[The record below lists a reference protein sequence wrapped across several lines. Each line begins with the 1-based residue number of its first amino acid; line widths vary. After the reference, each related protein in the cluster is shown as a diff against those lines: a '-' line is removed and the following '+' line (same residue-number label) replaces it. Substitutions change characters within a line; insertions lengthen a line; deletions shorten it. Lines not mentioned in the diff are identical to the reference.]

1 MSDSIDE
8 FRVDRTAFR
17 VASFGD
23 DSADLDYWL
32 SRPPEERI
40 AAVEML
46 RRMYHGDYAAT
57 PRLQRVFRVVERGK
71 G

>member
-1 MSDSIDE
+1 MPDPLDD
-8 FRVDRTAFR
+8 FRMDRTAFR

-23 DSADLDYWL
+23 DSTDLEYWL

-46 RRMYHGDYAAT
+46 RRMYHGIFPDFKEFFE
-57 PRLQRVFRVVERGK
+57 LLIEEKVVK
-71 G
+71 